1 MKRQWYVRDVLFG
14 DRVQGIFSTSIT
26 RHLALQTT
34 PSIDAVETVPKEV
47 VEIDVSEAVVVEP
60 ETEPEREIVV
70 DTAPIDPRFPATNQ
84 ARHCFVKYNEA
95 HKCFADRGED
105 DDVCKRLA
113 RDYRAICP
121 VEWLEKWNE
130 ARQEGAWWGKW

>member
-1 MKRQWYVRDVLFG
+1 MF
-14 DRVQGIFSTSIT
+14 T
-26 RHLALQTT
+26 RLPLSLQTMPVT
-34 PSIDAVETVPKEV
+34 AEPVSKEV
-47 VEIDVSEAVVVEP
+47 VTAAAEPDPVVAEVVEA
-60 ETEPEREIVV
+60 EPEKEIVI

-130 ARQEGAWWGKW
+130 AREEGAWWGKW